1 MKIKELAAKS
11 KEELTSLLDKERAK
25 LLQFRFNVTAG
36 KVKNVKEARLIRKN
50 IARFL
55 TFLKF
60 NR

>member
-11 KEELTSLLDKERAK
+11 KEELKSLLDKERSN

-36 KVKNVKEARLIRKN
+36 KVKNLKEARQIRKN
-50 IARFL
+50 IAQLL
-55 TFLKF
+55 TLL